1 MCDTTCQMAYNIQHG
16 RRQVVA
22 FDFDQTLTTP
32 AAHKQL
38 TLRGGEPRLR
48 LRERQ
53 SHCSMRMHAQVLTC
67 CVVLDALM
75 QARTRARCWRGFM
88 HSTCRW

>member
-1 MCDTTCQMAYNIQHG
+1 MRDATCQMAYNTQHG

-22 FDFDQTLTTP
+22 CDFDQTLTTP
-32 AAHKQL
+32 AAHKRL
-38 TLRGGEPRLR
+38 TLRGGEPRMC

-53 SHCSMRMHAQVLTC
+53 SHCSLRRHAQVLPC

-75 QARTRARCWRGFM
+75 QARTRARR
-88 HSTCRW
+88 